1 MRCKQQTCYVVRC
14 PGLYQ
19 KNVMFLHRTLFPELF
34 RTSHGFPSVPAS
46 TYLSP
51 GLSLTFW
58 EARRVTTTWAAR
70 TTLQPASRCQTRS
83 DNSWRKK
90 KWQDKQKRNWTAP
103 SVWNFKECRG
113 LSLVFWVLNSLDSK
127 EDRGPNVEIM
137 WVCTCFFQRKRRWE
151 TTDADRHL
159 KVKWTSGDFIRR
171 QISNYFQ
178 IRVPKYQWNVFIQN
192 CLTLS
197 LYHDK

>member
-1 MRCKQQTCYVVRC
+1 MNTKAEGNDSFSKTKIRVAGVHVRTYLGPICKPGVVSNISKLYLLLFFQMFEYVLVSTMRCKQQTCYVVRC

-90 KWQDKQKRNWTAP
+90 KVTRQT
-103 SVWNFKECRG
+103 KEE
-113 LSLVFWVLNSLDSK
+113 LQ
-127 EDRGPNVEIM
+127 GPFGM
-137 WVCTCFFQRKRRWE
+137 K
-151 TTDADRHL
+151 L
-159 KVKWTSGDFIRR
+159 
-171 QISNYFQ
+171 
-178 IRVPKYQWNVFIQN
+178 
-192 CLTLS
+192 
-197 LYHDK
+197 